1 MIAPNLDSFPP
12 LVPLSLIARNLHS
25 FESYLAVG
33 FVLGLISG
41 LVAFRFINKGF
52 SHVTSYGPTTVG
64 GIGLGYM
71 IFVRLLVSTTI
82 LVISGGGALG
92 FASIMS
98 FGALFWDVLS
108 ARRLKKSFRHFLA
121 TAVLMLNF
129 PFFGIYPVHLAM
141 IGYAIYSSRRTESVP
156 KRGIRLGTGLYA
168 LFIGPMEVQN
178 RYGDIISVRR
188 DEEQLIQLNK
198 IPIFWSPEGEN
209 GELNSHIVITGKSGA
224 GKSTFVYRLILEL
237 LERGHGVTVI
247 DMTGQYVILA
257 KWTIGALLRKP
268 LKKTEKGV
276 EIDEEKAKE
285 FPTELERVLG
295 RRLLRRPV
303 DEGLSDEEKWRAL
316 HRKIR
321 ILNVVERGINAFS
334 PVAGEPDLIMA
345 EDLSYAISIV
355 ERTTL
360 GANQHYYLVA
370 AAQEECYRARMERRA
385 PKISGVA
392 RVLDG
397 LLKELDPRER
407 DTFQAIRSLQRR
419 LDLLALYL
427 EPNGIP
433 ITPYDMEA
441 GTSETGWGDLRVIEL
456 SSIHDEDVKAIV
468 AELILR
474 KIAHYI
480 ESGKRSMAPTSQKW
494 FIIVDEA
501 WRLLKP
507 SEDGRHRTK
516 LEWLYR
522 VGRNWNVGIVALTQ
536 LWSDIGK
543 IASNADLQVHLSI
556 ADAETVEQLVE
567 YTGLQKLRQLG
578 PQLPKHAALI
588 LNRSTTD
595 DLERLAA
602 ATLYQGRAKIWV
614 IAEMFRLYLPSW
626 QVKLVQREIMEEKEA
641 VNARLNEISAQVLV
655 GRFSGYEASQPAGT
669 GHVVNRVDLQAKM
682 AEAKTVATGVS
693 RKAVSLPVREYVE
706 PQASE
711 DRGIAGIIREDNPP
725 TVTSAPAI
733 PESQE
738 PMSGYDPLDAVISAL
753 SAKYPGNYRKE
764 EVLAAC
770 LLISD
775 GAFSKETF
783 GANSAKNLDMSSVMN
798 FVNPSLKAWL
808 VKIGICYP
816 DTGLP
821 KFVFKRLITRL
832 VSLQL
837 KHEIEGVAKLTCPRC
852 FTYPITPSHVC
863 PSNGGG
869 LHE

>member
-1 MIAPNLDSFPP
+1 MIAPNFDSFPQ
-12 LVPLSLIARNLHS
+12 LAPLSLIARNLHS
-25 FESYLAVG
+25 FEDYLKVG
-33 FVLGLISG
+33 FVLGLVSG
-41 LVAFRFINKGF
+41 FVAYRFIKKGF

-64 GIGLGYM
+64 GMGLGYM
-71 IFVRLLVSTTI
+71 IFVRLIASVSMFI
-82 LVISGGGALG
+82 VSGGGALAL
-92 FASIMS
+92 ASAMS
-98 FGALFWDVLS
+98 FGAFFWDALS
-108 ARRLKKSFRHFLA
+108 ARRLRKSFRHFLA
-121 TAVLMLNF
+121 AAVLMLNF
-129 PFFGIYPVHLAM
+129 PFLGIYPVHLAM
-141 IGYAIYSSRRTESVP
+141 IGYAVYTSRRTESVP
-156 KRGIRLGTGLYA
+156 RKGIRLGTGLYA

-188 DEEQLIQLNK
+188 DEEQLIYLGK

-209 GELNSHIVITGKSGA
+209 GELNSHIIITGKSGA
-224 GKSTFVYRLILEL
+224 GKSTFVYNLILEL

-257 KWTIGALLRKP
+257 KWIIGALLRKP

-276 EIDEEKAKE
+276 EVDEEKAKE

-295 RRLLRRPV
+295 RKLLRRPV
-303 DEGLSDEEKWRAL
+303 EEGLSSKELLKVL
-316 HRKIR
+316 VKKFR

-370 AAQEECYRARMERRA
+370 AAQEECNRARMERRA
-385 PKISGVA
+385 PKISGMA
-392 RVLDG
+392 RVLDE
-397 LLKELDPRER
+397 LLRELDPRER

-441 GTSETGWGDLRVIEL
+441 ATSETGWGDLRVIDL

-474 KIAHYI
+474 KIAHYV

-494 FIIVDEA
+494 FIVVDEA

-507 SEDGRHRTK
+507 SEDDRHRSK

-522 VGRNWNVGIVALTQ
+522 VGRNWNVGIIALTQ

-556 ADAETVEQLVE
+556 ADAETVEQLVD

-614 IAEMFRLYLPSW
+614 VSEMFRLYLPSW
-626 QVKLVQREIMEEKEA
+626 QVRLVQNDIIKEREAIN
-641 VNARLNEISAQVLV
+641 VRLNELSAQVLV
-655 GRFSGYEASQPAGT
+655 RGSAQAQTKMTPRYGTPQPSRVTSVDSQ
-669 GHVVNRVDLQAKM
+669 VVL
-682 AEAKTVATGVS
+682 
-693 RKAVSLPVREYVE
+693 RERLT
-706 PQASE
+706 SE
-711 DRGIAGIIREDNPP
+711 DAEIVSGSLQKALNL
-725 TVTSAPAI
+725 PAELNQDGEELGQPVASDKSIDKQFI
-733 PESQE
+733 PKH
-738 PMSGYDPLDAVISAL
+738 DPLKKVISTLNKAC
-753 SAKYPGNYRKE
+753 PGNYGKE
-764 EVLAAC
+764 RVLAAC
-770 LLISD
+770 LLLHN
-775 GAFSKETF
+775 GAFRD
-783 GANSAKNLDMSSVMN
+783 GRLDLNSIDISV
-798 FVNPSLKAWL
+798 KKWL
-808 VKIGICYP
+808 EKIGICKP
-816 DTGLP
+816 GNGMPEFAFEKL
-821 KFVFKRLITRL
+821 VRRL
-832 VSLQL
+832 VALQL
-837 KHEIEGVAKLTCPRC
+837 NSQIEEVAKMTCPHC

-869 LHE
+869 LRE

>member
-1 MIAPNLDSFPP
+1 MIASNFDSFPP
-12 LVPLSLIARNLHS
+12 LVPLSLIAKNLHS
-25 FESYLAVG
+25 FEDYLKVG
-33 FVLGLISG
+33 FVLGVISG
-41 LVAFRFINKGF
+41 FIAYRFIKKGF
-52 SHVTSYGPTTVG
+52 SHVTSYGPTTIG
-64 GIGLGYM
+64 GMGIGYM
-71 IFVRLLVSTTI
+71 IFVRLIASVSM
-82 LVISGGGALG
+82 LFISGLGALAL
-92 FASIMS
+92 ASVMS
-98 FGALFWDVLS
+98 LGALFWDALS

-129 PFFGIYPVHLAM
+129 PFLGIYPVHLAM

-188 DEEQLIQLNK
+188 DEEQLIDLGK

-224 GKSTFVYRLILEL
+224 GKSTFVYRMILEL
-237 LERGHGVTVI
+237 LDRGHGVTVI

-257 KWTIGALLRKP
+257 KWIIGALLRKP
-268 LKKTEKGV
+268 VKLTEKGV

-285 FPTELERVLG
+285 FPTELERALG
-295 RRLLRRPV
+295 RKLLRRPV
-303 DEGLSDEEKWRAL
+303 SEELSVKEQWKVLA
-316 HRKIR
+316 KKFR
-321 ILNVVERGINAFS
+321 ILNIVERGINAFS

-370 AAQEECYRARMERRA
+370 AAQEECDRARMERRA
-385 PKISGVA
+385 PRISGVA
-392 RVLDG
+392 RVLEE
-397 LLKELDPRER
+397 LLKGLDPRER

-419 LDLLALYL
+419 INLLALYL

-441 GTSETGWGDLRVIEL
+441 GTSETGWGDLRVIDL
-456 SSIHDEDVKAIV
+456 SSIHDEDVKAIA

-507 SEDGRHRTK
+507 SEDGHHRSK

-522 VGRNWNVGIVALTQ
+522 VGRNWNVGIIALTQ

-543 IASNADLQVHLSI
+543 IASNADLQIHLNI
-556 ADAETVEQLVE
+556 ADAETVEQLVD

-614 IAEMFRLYLPSW
+614 VAEMFRLYVPSW
-626 QVKLVQREIMEEKEA
+626 QMKRVQ
-641 VNARLNEISAQVLV
+641 NEIVKEREAINERLRELSARVLV
-655 GRFSGYEASQPAGT
+655 GRFSGYEALQPAGT
-669 GHVVNRVDLQAKM
+669 GHAVSQLGLQTQM
-682 AEAKTVATGVS
+682 AEVKTVVAGVS
-693 RKAVSLPVREYVE
+693 QGATNLTARNAVE

-711 DRGIAGIIREDNPP
+711 DRGIAGMIREDNPP
-725 TVTSAPAI
+725 TVTSVPAV
-733 PESQE
+733 PESQG
-738 PMSGYDPLDAVISAL
+738 PMSGYDPLDAVITAL
-753 SAKYPGNYRKE
+753 STKYPGNYRKE

-770 LLISD
+770 LLISGGVLRNGKLD
-775 GAFSKETF
+775 LS
-783 GANSAKNLDMSSVMN
+783 SADESVRKWLEGLGV
-798 FVNPSLKAWL
+798 FNP
-808 VKIGICYP
+808 KI
-816 DTGLP
+816 GLP
-821 KFVFKRLITRL
+821 KPTFEKLARRLAG
-832 VSLQL
+832 LQL
-837 KHEIEGVAKLTCPRC
+837 SYQLKEIAKLTCPYC

>member
-1 MIAPNLDSFPP
+1 MIAPNFDTFPP
-12 LVPLSLIARNLHS
+12 LVPLSLIARNLS
-25 FESYLAVG
+25 SVESYLAVG

-41 LVAFRFINKGF
+41 FIAYRFIIKGF

-71 IFVRLLVSTTI
+71 IFVRLLVSITT
-82 LVISGGGALG
+82 LVVSGGGALAL
-92 FASIMS
+92 ASAMS
-98 FGALFWDVLS
+98 FGALFWDALS
-108 ARRLKKSFRHFLA
+108 ARKLKKSFRHFLA

-156 KRGIRLGTGLYA
+156 KKGIRLGTGLYA

-188 DEEQLIQLNK
+188 DEEQLIDLGK

-224 GKSTFVYRLILEL
+224 GKSTFVYRMILEL

-257 KWTIGALLRKP
+257 KWIIGALLRKP
-268 LKKTEKGV
+268 VKLTEKGV

-295 RRLLRRPV
+295 RKLLRRPV
-303 DEGLSDEEKWRAL
+303 DEGLSVEEKWKAL
-316 HRKIR
+316 LRKIR

-334 PVAGEPDLIMA
+334 PVAEEPDLIMA

-360 GANQHYYLVA
+360 GANQHYYLVT

-392 RVLDG
+392 KILDEYI
-397 LLKELDPRER
+397 KELDPRER

-419 LDLLALYL
+419 LNLLALYL

-441 GTSETGWGDLRVIEL
+441 GTSETGWGDLRVIDL

-507 SEDGRHRTK
+507 SEDGRHRSK

-522 VGRNWNVGIVALTQ
+522 VGRNWNVGLVALTQ

-614 IAEMFRLYLPSW
+614 VAEMFRLYLPSW
-626 QVKLVQREIMEEKEA
+626 QVKRVQNEIAKEREAI
-641 VNARLNEISAQVLV
+641 NARLNEISARILV
-655 GRFSGYEASQPAGT
+655 GRVSGYESPQPAGT
-669 GHVVNRVDLQAKM
+669 QPAGTSHIVNRVDLQAQM
-682 AEAKTVATGVS
+682 AEVKTVATGVS
-693 RKAVSLPVREYVE
+693 QKAVSLPVREYVA
-706 PQASE
+706 PQNTE
-711 DRGIAGIIREDNPP
+711 VKRVMETNQEDNPQ
-725 TVTSAPAI
+725 VSL
-733 PESQE
+733 SHSHDLKGQE
-738 PMSGYDPLDAVISAL
+738 TTFEPKYDPLAEVISAL
-753 SAKYPGNYRKE
+753 STKYPGNYRTE

-770 LLISD
+770 ILITN
-775 GAFSKETF
+775 GAFRKE
-783 GANSAKNLDMSSVMN
+783 KLELSSV
-798 FVNPSLKAWL
+798 SLSMKKWLEEIGVYSIERRVPKFTFEKL
-808 VKIGICYP
+808 VK
-816 DTGLP
+816 
-821 KFVFKRLITRL
+821 KL
-832 VSLQL
+832 VQLQL
-837 KHEIEGVAKLTCPRC
+837 HDQLIKVRKMTCPYC

>member
-1 MIAPNLDSFPP
+1 MIAPNFDSFPP
-12 LVPLSLIARNLHS
+12 LVPLSLIAKNLS
-25 FESYLAVG
+25 SVESYLAVG
-33 FVLGLISG
+33 FALGLISG
-41 LVAFRFINKGF
+41 FVAFRFIRKGF
-52 SHVTSYGPTTVG
+52 SHVTSYGPTTIG

-71 IFVRLLVSTTI
+71 IFVRLIASVSI
-82 LVISGGGALG
+82 YYISGGGALG
-92 FASIMS
+92 FASMMS
-98 FGALFWDVLS
+98 LGAFFWDVLS

-121 TAVLMLNF
+121 TAVLMLNL
-129 PFFGIYPVHLAM
+129 PFLGIYPVHLAM
-141 IGYAIYSSRRTESVP
+141 IGYAIYSSRRTETIP
-156 KRGIRLGTGLYA
+156 RKGIRLGTGLYA

-257 KWTIGALLRKP
+257 KWIIGALLRKP
-268 LKKTEKGV
+268 VKMTEKGM

-295 RRLLRRPV
+295 RKLLRRPV

-316 HRKIR
+316 HRKIK

-345 EDLSYAISIV
+345 EDLSYSISIV

-370 AAQEECYRARMERRA
+370 AAQEECYRARIEKRA

-392 RVLDG
+392 RILDR

-441 GTSETGWGDLRVIEL
+441 GTSETDWGDLRVIDL
-456 SSIHDEDVKAIV
+456 SMIHDEDVKAIV

-480 ESGKRSMAPTSQKW
+480 ESGKRSMAPSPQKW

-522 VGRNWNVGIVALTQ
+522 VGRNWNVGMVALTQ

-614 IAEMFRLYLPSW
+614 VAEMFRLYLPSW
-626 QVKLVQREIMEEKEA
+626 QVKRVQREITEEREA
-641 VNARLNEISAQVLV
+641 INARLNEISAQVLA
-655 GRFSGYEASQPAGT
+655 GRVSGYEAPQLTVTQPAGI
-669 GHVVNRVDLQAKM
+669 GHAVNRVDLQAQM
-682 AEAKTVATGVS
+682 AETKAVATRVS
-693 RKAVSLPVREYVE
+693 QKAVSLPVKEYIK
-706 PQASE
+706 PQAME
-711 DRGIAGIIREDNPP
+711 DSGVAKIIREDNPP
-725 TVTSAPAI
+725 IASSAI
-733 PESQE
+733 DISENQELMPEH
-738 PMSGYDPLDAVISAL
+738 DPLTAVISAL
-753 SAKYPGNYRKE
+753 NVKYPGNYEKE
-764 EVLAAC
+764 KVLAAC
-770 LLISD
+770 LLIST
-775 GAFSKETF
+775 GAFRRKKIDMVSVDTTMKE
-783 GANSAKNLDMSSVMN
+783 
-798 FVNPSLKAWL
+798 WL
-808 VKIGICYP
+808 VEIGACYP
-816 DTGLP
+816 NTGLP
-821 KFVFKRLITRL
+821 TFAFKKLVTRL
-832 VSLQL
+832 DSLQL
-837 KHEIEGVAKLTCPRC
+837 RYQCEGVAKLTCPYC

-869 LHE
+869 RHE

>member
-1 MIAPNLDSFPP
+1 
-12 LVPLSLIARNLHS
+12 LI
-25 FESYLAVG
+25 VG
-33 FVLGLISG
+33 IPLGLISG
-41 LVAFRFINKGF
+41 FVAYYFIKKGF
-52 SHVTSYGPTTVG
+52 SHVTSYGPTTIG

-71 IFVRLLVSTTI
+71 ILFRLLTSVSI
-82 LVISGGGALG
+82 FYISGPGALAL
-92 FASIMS
+92 ASAIS
-98 FGALFWDVLS
+98 LGAFPFDVFS

-121 TAVLMLNF
+121 TAVLMLNL
-129 PFFGIYPVHLAM
+129 PFLGIYPVHLAM

-257 KWTIGALLRKP
+257 KWIIGALLRKP
-268 LKKTEKGV
+268 VKLTEKGV
-276 EIDEEKAKE
+276 EVDEEKAEE

-295 RRLLRRPV
+295 RKLLRRPV
-303 DEGLSDEEKWRAL
+303 EEGLSIEEKWRAL
-316 HRKIR
+316 HRKIK

-370 AAQEECYRARMERRA
+370 AAQEECYRARIEKRT

-392 RVLDG
+392 RVLEE
-397 LLKELDPRER
+397 LLSELDPRER

-419 LDLLALYL
+419 LDLLSLYL

-441 GTSETGWGDLRVIEL
+441 GTSETGWGDLRVIDL

-556 ADAETVEQLVE
+556 ADAETVAELVE

-614 IAEMFRLYLPSW
+614 VAEMFRLYLPSW
-626 QVKLVQREIMEEKEA
+626 QVKRVQREIMEEREAINVRLKE
-641 VNARLNEISAQVLV
+641 LSAQILT
-655 GRFSGYEASQPAGT
+655 GRMRFPKSDNLAGGAQEESAQGTSRAS
-669 GHVVNRVDLQAKM
+669 D
-682 AEAKTVATGVS
+682 AEDIT
-693 RKAVSLPVREYVE
+693 
-706 PQASE
+706 QASDDVGE
-711 DRGIAGIIREDNPP
+711 
-725 TVTSAPAI
+725 
-733 PESQE
+733 QE
-738 PMSGYDPLDAVISAL
+738 PVPGYDPLAELISKL
-753 SAKYPGNYRKE
+753 RAKYPGNYRRE
-764 EVLAAC
+764 EVIAAC
-770 LLISD
+770 ILISD
-775 GAFSKETF
+775 GVLRDGK
-783 GANSAKNLDMSSVMN
+783 LDLGSVN
-798 FVNPSLKAWL
+798 VTVKRWL
-808 VKIGICYP
+808 ERLGVYDPKIGF
-816 DTGLP
+816 P
-821 KFVFKRLITRL
+821 KPTFEKLVRRLAG
-832 VSLQL
+832 LQL
-837 KHEIEGVAKLTCPRC
+837 HSQLEGVVKLTCHRC

-863 PSNGGG
+863 PSNGGS
-869 LHE
+869 LREQ

>member
-1 MIAPNLDSFPP
+1 
-12 LVPLSLIARNLHS
+12 
-25 FESYLAVG
+25 
-33 FVLGLISG
+33 
-41 LVAFRFINKGF
+41 
-52 SHVTSYGPTTVG
+52 
-64 GIGLGYM
+64 
-71 IFVRLLVSTTI
+71 
-82 LVISGGGALG
+82 
-92 FASIMS
+92 
-98 FGALFWDVLS
+98 
-108 ARRLKKSFRHFLA
+108 
-121 TAVLMLNF
+121 MLNF

-188 DEEQLIQLNK
+188 DEEQLIQLGK

-257 KWTIGALLRKP
+257 KWIIGALLRKP
-268 LKKTEKGV
+268 VKLTEKGV
-276 EIDEEKAKE
+276 EVDEEKAKE

-295 RRLLRRPV
+295 RKLLRRPV

-370 AAQEECYRARMERRA
+370 AAQEECYRARIEKRT

-392 RVLDG
+392 RVLDR

-419 LDLLALYL
+419 LDLLSLYL

-441 GTSETGWGDLRVIEL
+441 GTSETGWGDLRVIDL
-456 SSIHDEDVKAIV
+456 SMIHDEDVKAIV

-494 FIIVDEA
+494 FIVVDEA

-614 IAEMFRLYLPSW
+614 VAEMFRLYLPSW
-626 QVKLVQREIMEEKEA
+626 QVKRVQREITEEREA
-641 VNARLNEISAQVLV
+641 INARLNEISAQVLV
-655 GRFSGYEASQPAGT
+655 GRVSGYESPQPAGT
-669 GHVVNRVDLQAKM
+669 GHVVNQADLQAQM
-682 AEAKTVATGVS
+682 AEVKTVVAGVS
-693 RKAVSLPVREYVE
+693 QGAVGLTVRNFVE
-706 PQASE
+706 SQVSE
-711 DRGIAGIIREDNPP
+711 DRGMAGMIREDNPP
-725 TVTSAPAI
+725 TVTSVPAV

-738 PMSGYDPLDAVISAL
+738 PMSGYDPLDAVITAL
-753 SAKYPGNYRKE
+753 SARYPGNYRKR

-770 LLISD
+770 LLIS
-775 GAFSKETF
+775 G
-783 GANSAKNLDMSSVMN
+783 GVLRNGRLDLSSVGES
-798 FVNPSLKAWL
+798 VREWL
-808 VKIGICYP
+808 ERLGVFDSKI
-816 DTGLP
+816 GLP
-821 KFVFKRLITRL
+821 KPTFEKLARRLAG
-832 VSLQL
+832 LQL
-837 KHEIEGVAKLTCPRC
+837 SYQLEDIKKLTCFYC

-869 LHE
+869 PHE

>member
-1 MIAPNLDSFPP
+1 MIAPNFDSFPP
-12 LVPLSLIARNLHS
+12 LAPLSLIARDLNS
-25 FESYLAVG
+25 FEDYLKVG
-33 FVLGLISG
+33 IILGLVSG
-41 LVAFRFINKGF
+41 FIAFRFINRGF
-52 SHVTSYGPTTVG
+52 SHVTSYGPTTIG
-64 GIGLGYM
+64 GMGLGYM
-71 IFVRLLVSTTI
+71 IFVRLIASVSMFF
-82 LVISGGGALG
+82 ISGPGALAL
-92 FASIMS
+92 ASTMS
-98 FGALFWDVLS
+98 LGALFWDALS
-108 ARRLKKSFRHFLA
+108 ARRLRKSFRHFLA
-121 TAVLMLNF
+121 AAVLMLNL
-129 PFFGIYPVHLAM
+129 PLLGIYTVHLAM
-141 IGYAIYSSRRTESVP
+141 IAASIIYSRRTESVP
-156 KRGIRLGTGLYA
+156 KKGIRLGTGLYA

-178 RYGDIISVRR
+178 RFGDIISVRR
-188 DEEQLIQLNK
+188 DEEQLIQLGK

-209 GELNSHIVITGKSGA
+209 GELNPHIVITGKSGA
-224 GKSTFVYRLILEL
+224 GKSTFVYRMILEL

-257 KWTIGALLRKP
+257 KWIIGALLRKP
-268 LKKTEKGV
+268 LKMTEKGM

-295 RRLLRRPV
+295 RKLLRRPV
-303 DEGLSDEEKWRAL
+303 EEGLSVEEKWRAL
-316 HRKIR
+316 HQKFR

-370 AAQEECYRARMERRA
+370 AAQDECNRARIERRA
-385 PKISGVA
+385 PKISGMA
-392 RVLDG
+392 RVLDE

-441 GTSETGWGDLRVIEL
+441 GTSETGWGDLRVIDL
-456 SSIHDEDVKAIV
+456 SMIHDEDIKAIV

-494 FIIVDEA
+494 FIVVDEA

-507 SEDGRHRTK
+507 SEDDRHRSK

-556 ADAETVEQLVE
+556 ADAETVEQLVD

-614 IAEMFRLYLPSW
+614 VSEMFRLYLPSW
-626 QVKLVQREIMEEKEA
+626 QVKRVQREIVEEREA
-641 VNARLNEISAQVLV
+641 INARLNELSARVLV
-655 GRFSGYEASQPAGT
+655 GRVSGYETPQLTVTQPAGT
-669 GHVVNRVDLQAKM
+669 GHVVNRVDLQAQM
-682 AEAKTVATGVS
+682 AEVKTVAAGVS
-693 RKAVSLPVREYVE
+693 QRAVSLPVREYVE
-706 PQASE
+706 PQVME
-711 DRGIAGIIREDNPP
+711 DRGMAEIIREDNPP
-725 TVTSAPAI
+725 TVTSVPAV

-738 PMSGYDPLDAVISAL
+738 SMSEHDPLAMVMSAL
-753 SAKYPGNYRKE
+753 NAKYPGNYKKE

-770 LLISD
+770 LLIST
-775 GAFSKETF
+775 GAFRGK
-783 GANSAKNLDMSSVMN
+783 KVDMV
-798 FVNPSLKAWL
+798 FVNTTMKEWL
-808 VKIGICYP
+808 VKIGACYP
-816 DTGLP
+816 NTGLP
-821 KFVFKRLITRL
+821 TFAFKKLVTRL
-832 VSLQL
+832 ASLRL
-837 KHEIEGVAKLTCPRC
+837 RYECEEVAKLTCPYC
-852 FTYPITPSHVC
+852 FTYPINPSHVC

>member
-1 MIAPNLDSFPP
+1 MIAPNFDSFPP
-12 LVPLSLIARNLHS
+12 LAPLSLIARNLHS
-25 FESYLAVG
+25 FEDYLKVG
-33 FVLGLISG
+33 IPLGLISG
-41 LVAFRFINKGF
+41 FIAFRFINKGF
-52 SHVTSYGPTTVG
+52 SHVTSYGPTTIG
-64 GIGLGYM
+64 GMGLGYM
-71 IFVRLLVSTTI
+71 IFVRLIASVSMFI
-82 LVISGGGALG
+82 ISGPGALAL
-92 FASIMS
+92 ASAMS
-98 FGALFWDVLS
+98 LGALFWDALS

-129 PFFGIYPVHLAM
+129 PFLGIYPVHLAM
-141 IGYAIYSSRRTESVP
+141 IGYAIYSSRRTETIP

-224 GKSTFVYRLILEL
+224 GKSTFVYRMILEL

-257 KWTIGALLRKP
+257 KWIIGALLRKP
-268 LKKTEKGV
+268 VKLTEKGV
-276 EIDEEKAKE
+276 EVDEEKAKE

-295 RRLLRRPV
+295 RKLLRRPV
-303 DEGLSDEEKWRAL
+303 EEGLSIEEKWRAL

-370 AAQEECYRARMERRA
+370 AAQEECYRARIEKRT

-392 RVLDG
+392 RVLEE
-397 LLKELDPRER
+397 LLSELDPRER

-419 LDLLALYL
+419 LDLLSLYL

-433 ITPYDMEA
+433 VTPYDMEA
-441 GTSETGWGDLRVIEL
+441 GTSETGWGDLRVIDL
-456 SSIHDEDVKAIV
+456 SMIHDEDVKAIV

-480 ESGKRSMAPTSQKW
+480 ESGKRSVAPTSQKW
-494 FIIVDEA
+494 FIVVDEA

-507 SEDGRHRTK
+507 SEDGRHRSK

-522 VGRNWNVGIVALTQ
+522 VGRNWNVGIIALTQ

-556 ADAETVEQLVE
+556 ADAETVEQLVD

-578 PQLPKHAALI
+578 PKLPKHAALI

-614 IAEMFRLYLPSW
+614 VADMFRLYLPSW
-626 QVKLVQREIMEEKEA
+626 QVKRVQNEIVKEREAI
-641 VNARLNEISAQVLV
+641 NARLMELSAQILT
-655 GRFSGYEASQPAGT
+655 GRVKFPKSDNVAG
-669 GHVVNRVDLQAKM
+669 GAQ
-682 AEAKTVATGVS
+682 
-693 RKAVSLPVREYVE
+693 
-706 PQASE
+706 E
-711 DRGIAGIIREDNPP
+711 DRGQGTGRVRDAED
-725 TVTSAPAI
+725 TVPASDGVG
-733 PESQE
+733 EQE
-738 PMSGYDPLDAVISAL
+738 PVPGYDPLAELISKL
-753 SAKYPGNYRKE
+753 RAKYPGNYRRE
-764 EVLAAC
+764 DVLAAC
-770 LLISD
+770 ILINNGVLRD
-775 GAFSKETF
+775 GK
-783 GANSAKNLDMSSVMN
+783 LDLGSVN
-798 FVNPSLKAWL
+798 VTVKRWL
-808 VKIGICYP
+808 ERLGVYDPKI
-816 DTGLP
+816 GLP
-821 KFVFKRLITRL
+821 KPTFEKLVRRLAG
-832 VSLQL
+832 LQL
-837 KHEIEGVAKLTCPRC
+837 HSQLDGVVKLTCHRC

-863 PSNGGG
+863 PSNKGGPNG
-869 LHE
+869 Q

>member
-1 MIAPNLDSFPP
+1 MIAPNFDSFPP
-12 LVPLSLIARNLHS
+12 LAPLSLIARNIRTI
-25 FESYLAVG
+25 ESYLIVG
-33 FVLGLISG
+33 IPLGLISG
-41 LVAFRFINKGF
+41 FVAYYFIKKGF
-52 SHVTSYGPTTVG
+52 SHVTSYGPTTIG

-71 IFVRLLVSTTI
+71 ILFRLLTSVSI
-82 LVISGGGALG
+82 FYISGPGALAL
-92 FASIMS
+92 ASAIS
-98 FGALFWDVLS
+98 LGAFPFDVFS

-121 TAVLMLNF
+121 TAVLMLNL
-129 PFFGIYPVHLAM
+129 PFLGIYPVHLAM
-141 IGYAIYSSRRTESVP
+141 IGYAIYSSRRTETIP
-156 KRGIRLGTGLYA
+156 KKGIRLGTGLYA

-257 KWTIGALLRKP
+257 KWIIGALLRKP
-268 LKKTEKGV
+268 VKLTEKGV
-276 EIDEEKAKE
+276 EVDEEKAEE

-295 RRLLRRPV
+295 RKLLRRPV
-303 DEGLSDEEKWRAL
+303 EEDLSIEEKWRAL
-316 HRKIR
+316 HRKIK

-370 AAQEECYRARMERRA
+370 AAQEECYRARIEKRT

-392 RVLDG
+392 RVLEE
-397 LLKELDPRER
+397 LLSELDPRER

-419 LDLLALYL
+419 LDLLSLYL

-441 GTSETGWGDLRVIEL
+441 GTSETGWGDLRVIDL
-456 SSIHDEDVKAIV
+456 SMIHDEDVKAIV

-480 ESGKRSMAPTSQKW
+480 ESGKRSMAPSPQKW

-522 VGRNWNVGIVALTQ
+522 VGRNWNVGLVALTQ

-556 ADAETVEQLVE
+556 ADAETVAELVE

-614 IAEMFRLYLPSW
+614 VAEMFRLYLPNW
-626 QVKLVQREIMEEKEA
+626 QVKLVQREIVEEREAINVRLKE
-641 VNARLNEISAQVLV
+641 LSAQILT
-655 GRFSGYEASQPAGT
+655 GRMRFPKSDNLAGGAQEESAQGTSRAS
-669 GHVVNRVDLQAKM
+669 D
-682 AEAKTVATGVS
+682 AEDTT
-693 RKAVSLPVREYVE
+693 
-706 PQASE
+706 QASDDVGE
-711 DRGIAGIIREDNPP
+711 
-725 TVTSAPAI
+725 
-733 PESQE
+733 QE
-738 PMSGYDPLDAVISAL
+738 PVPGYDPLAELISKL
-753 SAKYPGNYRKE
+753 RAKYPGNYRRE
-764 EVLAAC
+764 EVIAA
-770 LLISD
+770 
-775 GAFSKETF
+775 
-783 GANSAKNLDMSSVMN
+783 
-798 FVNPSLKAWL
+798 
-808 VKIGICYP
+808 
-816 DTGLP
+816 
-821 KFVFKRLITRL
+821 
-832 VSLQL
+832 
-837 KHEIEGVAKLTCPRC
+837 
-852 FTYPITPSHVC
+852 
-863 PSNGGG
+863 
-869 LHE
+869 

>member
-1 MIAPNLDSFPP
+1 MMVPNFDTFPP
-12 LVPLSLIARNLHS
+12 LAPLSLIARSLHS
-25 FESYLAVG
+25 FEDYLKVG

-41 LVAFRFINKGF
+41 FIAYRIIKKGF
-52 SHVTSYGPTTVG
+52 SHVTSYGPTTIG
-64 GIGLGYM
+64 GMGLGYM
-71 IFVRLLVSTTI
+71 IFVRLIASVSMFI
-82 LVISGGGALG
+82 ISGGGVLAL
-92 FASIMS
+92 ASAMS
-98 FGALFWDVLS
+98 LGALFWDALS
-108 ARRLKKSFRHFLA
+108 ARRLRKSFRHFLA
-121 TAVLMLNF
+121 AAVLMLNL
-129 PFFGIYPVHLAM
+129 PLLGIYLVHLAM

-156 KRGIRLGTGLYA
+156 KKGIRLGTGLYA

-188 DEEQLIQLNK
+188 DEEQLIQLGK

-209 GELNSHIVITGKSGA
+209 GELNSHIIITGKSGA

-257 KWTIGALLRKP
+257 KWIIGALLRKP

-295 RRLLRRPV
+295 RKLLRRPV
-303 DEGLSDEEKWRAL
+303 DEGLSVEEKWKAL

-385 PKISGVA
+385 PKISGMA
-392 RVLDG
+392 RVLDE

-419 LDLLALYL
+419 LNLLSLYL

-441 GTSETGWGDLRVIEL
+441 GTSETGWGDLRVIDL
-456 SSIHDEDVKAIV
+456 SMIHDEDVKAIV

-480 ESGKRSMAPTSQKW
+480 ESGKRSIAPSPQKW

-522 VGRNWNVGIVALTQ
+522 VGRNWNVGLVALTQ

-614 IAEMFRLYLPSW
+614 VSEMFRLYLPSW
-626 QVKLVQREIMEEKEA
+626 QVKRVQREIVEEREA
-641 VNARLNEISAQVLV
+641 VNARLNELSARVLV
-655 GRFSGYEASQPAGT
+655 RGTTQAQTKETFRSETSQLPRVT
-669 GHVVNRVDLQAKM
+669 YVDSQVVLREHLTSKVAESVSSSLQ
-682 AEAKTVATGVS
+682 
-693 RKAVSLPVREYVE
+693 KAVKSPAELDQGDEEIGQPV
-706 PQASE
+706 ASNGPI
-711 DRGIAGIIREDNPP
+711 DKQLTPKC
-725 TVTSAPAI
+725 
-733 PESQE
+733 
-738 PMSGYDPLDAVISAL
+738 DPLKKVISAL
-753 SAKYPGNYRKE
+753 NKVYPGNYAKE
-764 EVLAAC
+764 KVLAAC
-770 LLISD
+770 LLLHN
-775 GAFSKETF
+775 GAFRD
-783 GANSAKNLDMSSVMN
+783 GRLDLNSIDISV
-798 FVNPSLKAWL
+798 KKWL
-808 VKIGICYP
+808 EKIGICKP
-816 DTGLP
+816 RNGMPEFAFEKL
-821 KFVFKRLITRL
+821 VRRLATLRL
-832 VSLQL
+832 NSQL
-837 KHEIEGVAKLTCPRC
+837 EEVVKLTCPYC

>member
-1 MIAPNLDSFPP
+1 MIAPNLDSFP
-12 LVPLSLIARNLHS
+12 LLAPLSLIARNLYS
-25 FESYLAVG
+25 FEDYLKVG
-33 FVLGLISG
+33 LPLGLVSG
-41 LVAFRFINKGF
+41 FIAYRFIKKGF
-52 SHVTSYGPTTVG
+52 SHVTSYGPTTIG
-64 GIGLGYM
+64 GMGLGYM
-71 IFVRLLVSTTI
+71 IFVRLIASISMFL
-82 LVISGGGALG
+82 ISGGGALAL
-92 FASIMS
+92 ASMMS
-98 FGALFWDVLS
+98 FGALFWDALS

-121 TAVLMLNF
+121 AAVLMLNF
-129 PFFGIYPVHLAM
+129 PFLGIYPVHLAM
-141 IGYAIYSSRRTESVP
+141 IAASIMYSRRAESSP
-156 KRGIRLGTGLYA
+156 KKGIRLGTGLYA
-168 LFIGPMEVQN
+168 LFIGPVEVQN

-188 DEEQLIQLNK
+188 DEEQLIELNK

-247 DMTGQYVILA
+247 DMTGQYAILA
-257 KWTIGALLRKP
+257 KWIIGALLRKP
-268 LKKTEKGV
+268 LKKTEEGV

-295 RRLLRRPV
+295 RKLLRRPV
-303 DEGLSDEEKWRAL
+303 EEGLSVREQGKVL
-316 HRKIR
+316 VKKFR

-334 PVAGEPDLIMA
+334 PVAGEPDLVMA
-345 EDLSYAISIV
+345 DDLSYAISIV

-360 GANQHYYLVA
+360 GANQHFYLIR
-370 AAQEECYRARMERRA
+370 AAQEECYRARIERRT

-392 RVLDG
+392 RILDEYT
-397 LLKELDPRER
+397 KELDPRER

-441 GTSETGWGDLRVIEL
+441 ATSETGWGDLRVIDL
-456 SSIHDEDVKAIV
+456 SMIHDEDVKAIA

-494 FIIVDEA
+494 FIVVDEA

-507 SEDGRHRTK
+507 SEDDRHRTK

-522 VGRNWNVGIVALTQ
+522 VGRNWNVGIIALTQ

-556 ADAETVEQLVE
+556 ADAETVEQLVD

-614 IAEMFRLYLPSW
+614 VAEMFRLYLPSW
-626 QVKLVQREIMEEKEA
+626 QVKLVQNDIIKEREAI
-641 VNARLNEISAQVLV
+641 NARLNELSAQVLV
-655 GRFSGYEASQPAGT
+655 RSSAQAQTKEAFRSESPLLPRITYTDSQVVPREHVASKVTESVSGTLQN
-669 GHVVNRVDLQAKM
+669 VVGSLVDEDGQGVNSSPDGIM
-682 AEAKTVATGVS
+682 ATDESGV
-693 RKAVSLPVREYVE
+693 
-706 PQASE
+706 
-711 DRGIAGIIREDNPP
+711 
-725 TVTSAPAI
+725 
-733 PESQE
+733 QE
-738 PMSGYDPLDAVISAL
+738 PTPDDPLSEVISAL
-753 SAKYPGNYRKE
+753 IAKYPPADNRTERYEKE

-770 LLISD
+770 LVLSK
-775 GAFSKETF
+775 GAFKNKQLDLSLLD
-783 GANSAKNLDMSSVMN
+783 AN
-798 FVNPSLKAWL
+798 LKGWL
-808 VKIGICYP
+808 EEIGILDP
-816 DTGLP
+816 EKGLP
-821 KFVFKRLITRL
+821 KIRFKKLVMRLDL
-832 VSLQL
+832 LQL
-837 KHEIEGVAKLTCPRC
+837 RHQLERIVKMTCPRC